1 MATAHDSHAEYHHGD
16 MDVHE
21 QAATFHGVMGLF
33 KWGSLAVAA
42 ALILLTFWFCTPAG
56 FLPGFIVAAVVAIL
70 GIVFL
75 RGKKTAGH

>member
-21 QAATFHGVMGLF
+21 QAATFDGVIGLF
-33 KWGSLAVAA
+33 KWGSLALAS
-42 ALILLTFWFCTPAG
+42 ALILLVFWFCTPAG
-56 FLPGFIVAAVVAIL
+56 FLPGFVVALIVAIL

-75 RGKKTAGH
+75 REKKTAGH